1 MKLAEALAIRADLVQ
16 KVQQIKTRLYD
27 CVKVQEG
34 DEPSETAEQVIN
46 DLDAALAQLKK
57 IIYRINMTNSATV
70 TTDGDNLT
78 SLLARRDVLKM
89 KVKAL
94 KEGLDRLTA
103 QENRYGRNEIKYV
116 RTVDVNHYRHLY
128 DTVAGELRK
137 LDLTIQELGW
147 TTELI

>member
-116 RTVDVNHYRHLY
+116 RTVDVSHYRHLY